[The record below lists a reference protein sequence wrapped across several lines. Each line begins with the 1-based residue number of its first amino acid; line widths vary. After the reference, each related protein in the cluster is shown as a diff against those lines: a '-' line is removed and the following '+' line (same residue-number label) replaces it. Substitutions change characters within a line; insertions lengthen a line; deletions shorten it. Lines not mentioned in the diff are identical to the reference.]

1 MNNSHNKDKNFLCYV
16 LSIFMA
22 VFLLVGCTK
31 VDESSK
37 SLVEK
42 KSNKSQKIIVL
53 AAASLTESFNDIG
66 KNLKKDK
73 NIEASF
79 NFAGSQQL
87 VSLIEQDVNADV
99 FVSADNKNMNKVI
112 DEKKVS
118 KSVIF
123 TKNELVIG
131 KYKKSSA
138 SVNSLKDLA
147 KPGIKII
154 VGDKSVPCGAYFY
167 KALQKA
173 LQDKTID
180 KAEHDKILANI
191 KSNELN
197 VKDIVSKVNLGEAD
211 VGIVYKT
218 DINKKNKDKIQII
231 EDREFS
237 KLKVEYPIAVINV
250 SKNKKAA
257 QEFINYVTST
267 KGKSILK
274 SYGFSVE

>member
-1 MNNSHNKDKNFLCYV
+1 MNNSHNGAKNFLCYA
-16 LSIFMA
+16 LSIFMV
-22 VFLLVGCTK
+22 VFLLAGCTK
-31 VDESSK
+31 ADESSK

-42 KSNKSQKIIVL
+42 KSNKPQKIIVL

-66 KNLKKDK
+66 ENLKKDK

-138 SVNSLKDLA
+138 SINSLKDLA

-154 VGDKSVPCGAYFY
+154 VGDKSVPCGSYFY

-173 LQDKTID
+173 LQDKVID

-218 DINKKNKDKIQII
+218 DINKKNKDRIQII
-231 EDREFS
+231 EDKEFS

-257 QEFINYVTST
+257 QEFIDYVTST
-267 KGKSILK
+267 KGKNILK
-274 SYGFSVE
+274 NYGFSVK